1 MKRSPRAAL
10 TSRLFCVLTAALL
23 SSLRFLSAAEP
34 SPNKITEEDKAG
46 GWKLLFDGTTSGG
59 WHSFKKATFPTNEW
73 QIEDGWLHCVGKK
86 GGDLISD
93 AEFDNF
99 ELEWDWKEAPAANSG
114 IKYFVSEKRDAP
126 LGHEYQM
133 IDDAR
138 NPDARAAQG
147 KRVTGSFYDVL
158 KLDRP
163 APTKPQGEINHS
175 KIVVKGNQVEH
186 WLNGAK
192 VLTYSCGSEAE
203 KAAIAASKFKDT
215 PGFGDKIKGH
225 ILLQNH
231 RTQVWFQ
238 NIRIRELP
246 AT

>member
-1 MKRSPRAAL
+1 MKPSPHASL

-23 SSLRFLSAAEP
+23 SSIRFVSAAEP
-34 SPNKITEEDKAG
+34 SPNKITAEDKAG
-46 GWKLLFDGTTSGG
+46 GWKLLFDGTTTRG
-59 WHSFKKATFPTNEW
+59 WHSFKKETFPTNEW
-73 QIEDGWLHCVGKK
+73 VIEDGWLHCVGKK

-99 ELEWDWKEAPAANSG
+99 ELEWDWKEAPAGNSG
-114 IKYFVSEKRDAP
+114 IKYFVTEKRDAP

-158 KLDRP
+158 TLDRP

-203 KAAIAASKFKDT
+203 QIAIAASKFKDT

-225 ILLQNH
+225 ILLQDH
-231 RTQVWFQ
+231 RTQVWFR
-238 NIRIRELP
+238 NIKLRELP

>member
-1 MKRSPRAAL
+1 VSGGRAG
-10 TSRLFCVLTAALL
+10 
-23 SSLRFLSAAEP
+23 AAEQ

-46 GWKLLFDGTTSGG
+46 GWKLLFDGTTTRG
-59 WHSFKKATFPTNEW
+59 WHAFKSKPFPTNEW
-73 QIEDGWLHCVGKK
+73 VVEDGWLHCLGKAA
-86 GGDLISD
+86 GDLISD

-99 ELEWDWKEAPAANSG
+99 ELQWEWKEVPAGNSG
-114 IKYFVSEKRDAP
+114 LKYFVTETGAAP

-133 IDDAR
+133 IDDGR

-147 KRVTGSFYDVL
+147 KRVTASFYDVL
-158 KLDRP
+158 KPDRP
-163 APTKPQGEINHS
+163 PPTKPQGETNHS
-175 KIVVKGNQVEH
+175 KIVIKGNQVEH

-203 KAAIAASKFKDT
+203 RDAIAKSKFKDT

-225 ILLQNH
+225 LLLQDH
-231 RTQVWFQ
+231 HSEVWFR

-246 AT
+246 NS